1 MRLLKIIKRLLV
13 FVIFILD
20 IKKLF
25 FDIYINYYCYQR
37 LFIQLLIIK
46 QNSTEKAAQIYNNWI
61 EQETET
67 EEGKKLSQ
75 KLFDKL
81 INSYAK
87 SGYTKIALMQH
98 ASLQARN
105 GELNA
110 SLKDF
115 LILVQST
122 NGFRGNK
129 LFNKIARINSARIL
143 YALEDYDKALEM
155 LEKYSSSSDAFIHE
169 LLGDI
174 LTKKNKLDLA
184 KKQYELAKENYN
196 DQTSIS
202 IVSMKISNLAS

>member
-1 MRLLKIIKRLLV
+1 MNEVIENNKAFAGLRNFYFRYQK
-13 FVIFILD
+13 VIFWI
-20 IKKLF
+20 
-25 FDIYINYYCYQR
+25 
-37 LFIQLLIIK
+37 FISIIIV
-46 QNSTEKAAQIYNNWI
+46 IYNNWI

-75 KLFDKL
+75 ELFDKL

>member
-1 MRLLKIIKRLLV
+1 
-13 FVIFILD
+13 
-20 IKKLF
+20 
-25 FDIYINYYCYQR
+25 
-37 LFIQLLIIK
+37 
-46 QNSTEKAAQIYNNWI
+46 
-61 EQETET
+61 
-67 EEGKKLSQ
+67 
-75 KLFDKL
+75 
-81 INSYAK
+81 
-87 SGYTKIALMQH
+87 MQH

-143 YALEDYDKALEM
+143 YALEDYDRALEM